1 MTLDSVVAILL
12 LILLISLAETAA
24 QTCFKS
30 AVEKVDMPSETFG
43 EMLALSMRL
52 LFVFR
57 VWVGMW
63 LGLGVLGI
71 WAVVLSHAELN
82 FAFSLSSVH
91 YIFIALSSK
100 FILKERVEGK
110 RWFGTVLI
118 TVGIAIVSFSRD

>member
-1 MTLDSVVAILL
+1 MDVRVEHARQQERVSLHDCCESV
-12 LILLISLAETAA
+12 
-24 QTCFKS
+24 
-30 AVEKVDMPSETFG
+30 DDG
-43 EMLALSMRL
+43 H
-52 LFVFR
+52 
-57 VWVGMW
+57 MW

-71 WAVVLSHAELN
+71 WAVVLSNTELN

-118 TVGIAIVSFSRD
+118 TLGIAIVSFSRD